1 VKDDIRGNRLLDN
14 RPKAPASNRPAGGEE
29 KSMVR
34 ICLPGRPSRPVD
46 IPAARLGEVVSLPP
60 AKAAADPEGIIG
72 EALAH
77 PIGTPCLER
86 LVRAGQQIAVIIDDI
101 TRATPTAVILPMI
114 LKTLEGRGVPHE
126 NIAIVIALGT
136 HRPMTPPEID
146 RKIGPAIA
154 ARYRIVNIPAN
165 ESTGMVYMGRSS
177 RGIPAWVNRVV
188 AEADVRIGIGMI
200 APHLDAGYSG
210 GAKIILPG
218 VCSQE
223 TVDAFHSQMAAI
235 ETNPLG
241 VEDAALRMDLE
252 RFVDECVRLDFI
264 LNGVLDSGDNLVR
277 CVAGDAVKA
286 HRSGIRFAREVYG
299 ASVRRRYPL
308 VVANAYPHHIDLW
321 QSTKALA
328 GAELMTRTHGRLI
341 LVADC
346 PEGIG
351 PHPRFA
357 DYIGMDLDEL
367 LRRFDRGDI
376 ADRCAAAEAVAVCRM
391 KRRLRI
397 GLVSSG
403 LAPEEVCRM
412 GFSHYPSVEA
422 AVRDAPVAGK
432 EGPIGLLTHGGVT
445 LPLLPVGCPPG

>member
-1 VKDDIRGNRLLDN
+1 VKDV
-14 RPKAPASNRPAGGEE
+14 KRPAAGEE
-29 KSMVR
+29 KNMVR
-34 ICLPGRPSRPVD
+34 ICLPGSRRPRPIH

-60 AKAAADPEGIIG
+60 AKTAADPVGMIG

-86 LVRAGQQIAVIIDDI
+86 LVRPGQRIAVIIDDI
-101 TRATPTAVILPMI
+101 TRETPAAVILPQI
-114 LKTLEGRGVPHE
+114 LKILAGSGVAHE
-126 NIAIVIALGT
+126 DIVIVIALGT
-136 HRPMTPPEID
+136 HRPMTRSEID

-154 ARYRIVNIPAN
+154 VRYRVVNTPAGKSA
-165 ESTGMVYMGRSS
+165 EMVYMGQSS
-177 RGIPAWVNRVV
+177 RGIPAWVNRAV

-200 APHLDAGYSG
+200 TPHPDAGYSG

-223 TVDAFHSQMAAI
+223 MVDAFHSQMAAI
-235 ETNPLG
+235 ETNQLG
-241 VEDAALRMDLE
+241 VEDAALRVDLE
-252 RFVDECVRLDFI
+252 GFVDECVRLDFI
-264 LNGVLDSGDNLVR
+264 LNVVLGSGGNLVR

-286 HRSGIRFAREVYG
+286 HRIGVRFAREVYG
-299 ASVRRRYPL
+299 APVRRRYPL

-328 GAELMTRTHGRLI
+328 GAERMTRAGGRLI

-367 LRRFDRGDI
+367 LHRFDRGDI
-376 ADRCAAAEAVAVCRM
+376 GDRCAAAEAVAVCRM
-391 KRRLRI
+391 KRYLRI
-397 GLVSSG
+397 SLVSSG
-403 LAPEEVCRM
+403 LASEQVRRM
-412 GFSHYPSVEA
+412 GFSQYPSVEA
-422 AVRDAPVAGK
+422 AVREAPATGK
-432 EGPIGLLTHGGVT
+432 KEQIGLLTHGGVT
-445 LPLLPVGCPPG
+445 LPLLPVGLPVK